1 MKKSVIIVIIFVLL
15 IVGVIG
21 YALIKGGGSF
31 KFSFSSATIEDA
43 NSCRGI
49 DEDKNPIGIT
59 STFTPDSPEIF
70 IWFSWAH
77 TTKGTEAKAIW
88 IYETNNLTIME
99 YPLILEDMAGLGSFS
114 LTRPTTEAGWPIG
127 DYRVDIYLGDE
138 FAKSVIFKV
147 QTEPEPKPS
156 YNWTTYTEPTFKF
169 SFMHPEE
176 GTREVKGNIVY
187 IKGSKDEKGHT
198 PNINIQV
205 VVSAELG
212 GAYENINEAA
222 TTILSQ
228 LSTAENYKLISDS
241 QFITID
247 DQNARETI
255 VLYSYGVL
263 NIKQN
268 NAYVQDPKTGTI
280 YIIGYTATTLTYP
293 KYIEVYG
300 KVKETFRLPK

>member
-1 MKKSVIIVIIFVLL
+1 MKKWVIIIILVALL

-31 KFSFSSATIEDA
+31 KFSFSSAKITDA
-43 NSCRGI
+43 KSCRSV

-59 STFTPDSPEIF
+59 STFPPNSPEIS

-77 TTKGTEAKAIW
+77 APIDTNAKAVW
-88 IYETNNLTIME
+88 IYETSGELITE
-99 YPLILEDMAGLGSFS
+99 YSLVLEDMAGLGSFS
-114 LTRPTTEAGWPIG
+114 LIRPTTEAGWPIG
-127 DYRVDIYLGDE
+127 DYRVYIYLNNKL
-138 FAKSVIFKV
+138 AKSVSFKV
-147 QTEPEPKPS
+147 QTESEPS
-156 YNWTTYTEPTFKF
+156 YNWTTYIDPIFNF

-176 GTREVKGNIVY
+176 GTREIRGNIVY

-205 VVSAELG
+205 VVSAESG

-222 TTILSQ
+222 TATLSQ

-241 QFITID
+241 QLITID
-247 DQNARETI
+247 GQDARETT
-255 VLYSYGVL
+255 VSFSYDL
-263 NIKQN
+263 WDIKQN
-268 NAYVQDPKTGTI
+268 NAYVQDPKAGTI

-293 KYIEVYG
+293 EYLDVYE
-300 KVKETFRLPK
+300 KVKETFRLSI